1 VLVGTVK
8 SKSISKSKS
17 KSKSKPLSK
26 PKTKKAHVSKSSRTE
41 KPKLRT
47 VTETLTKGGTPF
59 MKRKKRVLA
68 VKRTVTNEEREVAT

>member
-17 KSKSKPLSK
+17 KSKSKPVSK
-26 PKTKKAHVSKSSRTE
+26 PKTKKARVSESSRTE

-47 VTETLTKGGTPF
+47 VTETLTKVGTPF